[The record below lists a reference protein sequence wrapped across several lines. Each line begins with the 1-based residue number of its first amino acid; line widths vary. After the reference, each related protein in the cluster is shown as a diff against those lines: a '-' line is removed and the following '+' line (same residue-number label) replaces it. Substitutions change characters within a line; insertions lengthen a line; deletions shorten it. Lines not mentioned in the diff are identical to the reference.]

1 MVELTWKVLNKGSQ
15 LLNGKGKGAL
25 NILVSM
31 QPDFVD
37 VTVKACGC
45 GRQNL
50 LHLEVKSD
58 FCGTVSSQQPQG
70 ARQWLNLHPR
80 QLSDCPL
87 RL

>member
-45 GRQNL
+45 GRQK
-50 LHLEVKSD
+50 LHHLDVKSD
-58 FCGTVSSQQPQG
+58 FCGTVPSQQSQG
-70 ARQWLNLHPR
+70 ACQWLNLYPQ
-80 QLSDCPL
+80 QLRDCPL